1 MLVHSMLVRNL
12 MDLIHRA
19 PPRLI
24 RASMRNRNVK
34 GVRSNLVDHPSLILT
49 PSTETTLIVPHL
61 GRVYL
66 VLPMKDSIL
75 PNPTLPARTHSDLTC
90 PFRWM
95 RT

>member
-1 MLVHSMLVRNL
+1 MLVRNL
-12 MDLIHRA
+12 MDLILRA
-19 PPRLI
+19 PSRLI

-34 GVRSNLVDHPSLILT
+34 GVRLNLVDHPSSIST
-49 PSTETTLIVPHL
+49 PSTETTLMFLHL

-75 PNPTLPARTHSDLTC
+75 PNPILPARIHSDLTR

-95 RT
+95 RI